1 MMVVSHTTALSVLG
15 AGLAL
20 RGPDG
25 SMMTATDGL
34 YEERTVVFRAFGV
47 GLACTVG
54 SVVLCVWLI
63 LRWEGALVCM
73 SITAYTCYRI
83 WTNYQR
89 VNNRFAYD
97 ESETVD
103 FRDIME
109 GPAAIQAVPTFY
121 YNNRDGQYS
130 QSGNNSRYSKKNSS
144 GSFRQQ
150 QQRPPS
156 ASGTASQSSMSFG
169 NTSQQRSFGE
179 RVRNR
184 LTSFSSSVDGS
195 NGSISSS
202 YDDDEEAGNLS
213 GGGGGTVE
221 EIELQ
226 PLIVDGASNVTKRR
240 GNARSQQQQQQQ
252 PSSSSL
258 SKQAKAKKDD
268 DAYIIQTV

>member
-34 YEERTVVFRAFGV
+34 YEERTVVFRAFSV
-47 GLACTVG
+47 GLASTVG

-63 LRWEGALVCM
+63 LRWEGAIVCM

-83 WTNYQR
+83 WTNYHR
-89 VNNRFAYD
+89 VYNRFAYD

-130 QSGNNSRYSKKNSS
+130 QSGNNSRYSKKHSN
-144 GSFRQQ
+144 GSQRQQ
-150 QQRPPS
+150 QRQAP
-156 ASGTASQSSMSFG
+156 ASGTASQSSRSFG
-169 NTSQQRSFGE
+169 NNSQQRSFGE

-184 LTSFSSSVDGS
+184 LRSFNSVDGS

-240 GNARSQQQQQQQ
+240 GNARSQQQQQPQ
-252 PSSSSL
+252 PASSSL